1 MTRVPRLNPG
11 CDVRTLPLTSA
22 ETRLLSRVDG
32 VTAEA
37 DLGRAVGLTES
48 AVKASLVRL
57 RDLGA
62 IELVEG
68 APTPSQ
74 PRTPSG
80 PTPSASPLLAP
91 SDPLPPWDPK
101 DLEEDVEL
109 DLDKRRQIL
118 DAFHRLD
125 RYSYYDL
132 LGVHELCDKKQIKAA
147 YYAVAPDFHPD
158 KYFRKRLG
166 AFKPKAE
173 AIFTRLTLAHDVL
186 TSKERREQYDEY
198 LDQLRRN
205 RAAESIIDE
214 SREDVAAVEAAVRE
228 AANGIMEAR
237 AAQTRAPQ
245 PVQARVQ
252 SDKERRE
259 ALARK
264 LLGGKKLPPRPP
276 AAAPSQP
283 QSFEAAPV
291 DAETMRQRYEEAL
304 AAARREQVVRF
315 RESAMAAAE
324 RKDYA
329 AASNAYRVAASL
341 APEDQ
346 ELQALSDEAERFA
359 AAALADG
366 FIKQAEYEV
375 KQERWGE
382 AAISYGKVCLGRP
395 EDAKA
400 HDRVA
405 LCTLKMA
412 GGNMRRAVEFGRR
425 AVELAP
431 TVVEYR
437 VTLAR
442 AYIEAGLEKSA
453 LAELERAEELAPKDA
468 KLKDLIAQTKQQA
481 TQKKNK

>member
-1 MTRVPRLNPG
+1 MTRVPRLNPS
-11 CDVRTLPLTSA
+11 CDVRTLPLTAA
-22 ETRLLSRVDG
+22 ESRLLSRIDG
-32 VTAEA
+32 VAGEA
-37 DLGRAVGLTES
+37 DLARAAGLGES
-48 AVKASLVRL
+48 AVTAALVRL

-62 IELVEG
+62 IELVEV
-68 APTPSQ
+68 APTAPAR
-74 PRTPSG
+74 PTG
-80 PTPSASPLLAP
+80 PVSPLLAP
-91 SDPLPPWDPK
+91 TDANPPWDPK

-109 DLDKRRQIL
+109 DADRRRQIL

-125 RYSYYDL
+125 RYTYYDL
-132 LGVHELCDKKQIKAA
+132 LGVHELSDKKQIKAA

-166 AFKPKAE
+166 SFKAKAE
-173 AIFTRLTLAHDVL
+173 AVFTRLTLAHDVL
-186 TSKERREQYDEY
+186 TSKERREQYDDY

-205 RAAESIIDE
+205 RAAESVMGETGQDA
-214 SREDVAAVEAAVRE
+214 AAVEAAVRE
-228 AANGIMEAR
+228 AANGMLAR
-237 AAQTRAPQ
+237 AQQGAVAPR
-245 PVQARVQ
+245 PVVARVQ
-252 SDKERRE
+252 SEKERRE

-264 LLGGKKLPPRPP
+264 LLGGKKLPTRAP

-283 QSFEAAPV
+283 QAYEAAPV
-291 DAETMRQRYEEAL
+291 DAETMRLRYEEAL

-329 AASNAYRVAASL
+329 AASNAYRIAASL
-341 APEDQ
+341 APEDE
-346 ELQALSDEAERFA
+346 ELAALSDEAERLA

-366 FIKQAEYEV
+366 YLKQADYEM

-382 AAISYGKVCLGRP
+382 AAISFGKVCLGRP
-395 EDAKA
+395 DDAKA
-400 HDRVA
+400 HERVA
-405 LCTLKMA
+405 ICTMKMA
-412 GGNMRRAVEFGRR
+412 GGNTRRAVEFGRR

-453 LAELERAEELAPKDA
+453 LAELERAEELGSKDA
-468 KLKDLIAQTKQQA
+468 KLKELIAQTKQQA
-481 TQKKNK
+481 AQKKNK

>member
-1 MTRVPRLNPG
+1 MPRVPKLKTGSDPRA
-11 CDVRTLPLTSA
+11 LPLTAA
-22 ETRLLSRVDG
+22 ESKLLAAIDG
-32 VTAEA
+32 VVTDAELARATGLGEGAVTAA
-37 DLGRAVGLTES
+37 
-48 AVKASLVRL
+48 LVRL

-62 IELVEG
+62 VELVESA
-68 APTPSQ
+68 APAQ
-74 PRTPSG
+74 PAKPAG
-80 PTPSASPLLAP
+80 PASASPLLAP

-101 DLEEDVEL
+101 ELEEDVDL
-109 DLDKRRQIL
+109 DVDKRRQIL

-166 AFKPKAE
+166 AFKAKAE

-186 TSKERREQYDEY
+186 TTKDRREQYDEY
-198 LDQLRRN
+198 LDTLRRN
-205 RAAESIIDE
+205 RAAEHVLQETRDE
-214 SREDVAAVEAAVRE
+214 VAAVEAAVRE
-228 AANGIMEAR
+228 AANGVMASVAQAAPAR
-237 AAQTRAPQ
+237 A
-245 PVQARVQ
+245 PVQARVMTDQ
-252 SDKERRE
+252 ERRE

-264 LLGGKKLPPRPP
+264 LLGGRKLPPKP
-276 AAAPSQP
+276 AAP
-283 QSFEAAPV
+283 AAPAPATYEAPQV

-304 AAARREQVVRF
+304 AAARREQVIRF
-315 RESAMAAAE
+315 RETAMAAAE

-329 AASNAYRVAASL
+329 AASNAYRIAASL
-341 APEDQ
+341 APEDA
-346 ELQALSDEAERFA
+346 ELAALSEDAERMA
-359 AAALADG
+359 AAALAEG
-366 FIKQAEYEV
+366 FLKQAEYEV

-395 EDAKA
+395 TDAKA

-405 LCTLKMA
+405 LCTMKMA

-431 TVVEYR
+431 TVAEYR

-453 LAELERAEELAPKDA
+453 IAELERAEELAPKDP
-468 KLKDLIAQTKQQA
+468 KLKELIAQTKAQA

>member
-11 CDVRTLPLTSA
+11 CDVRTLPLTGA
-22 ETRLLSRVDG
+22 ETRLLARIDG
-32 VTAEA
+32 VVGEAELA
-37 DLGRAVGLTES
+37 KATGLGES
-48 AVKASLVRL
+48 AVTAALVRL

-62 IELVEG
+62 VELVD
-68 APTPSQ
+68 APSPAA
-74 PRTPSG
+74 PAR
-80 PTPSASPLLAP
+80 PTTSASPLLAP
-91 SDPLPPWDPK
+91 SDPIPPWDPK
-101 DLEEDVEL
+101 DLEEEVEL
-109 DLDKRRQIL
+109 DAEKRRQIL

-125 RYSYYDL
+125 RYTYYDL
-132 LGVHELCDKKQIKAA
+132 LGVHELSDRKQIKAA

-166 AFKPKAE
+166 TFKAKAE

-186 TSKERREQYDEY
+186 TSKERREQYDDY

-205 RAAESIIDE
+205 RAAESVLGETGQDA
-214 SREDVAAVEAAVRE
+214 AAVEAAVRE
-228 AANGIMEAR
+228 AADGMVAERAR
-237 AAQTRAPQ
+237 VAQSAVRGPQ
-245 PVQARVQ
+245 PVVARVQ
-252 SDKERRE
+252 TDKERRE

-264 LLGGKKLPPRPP
+264 LLGGKKLPPRAP

-283 QSFEAAPV
+283 QSLEPPQL
-291 DAETMRQRYEEAL
+291 DPETMRLRYEEAL

-329 AASNAYRVAASL
+329 AASNAYRIAASL
-341 APEDQ
+341 APDDE
-346 ELQALSDEAERFA
+346 ELQALSDEAERLA
-359 AAALADG
+359 AASLADG
-366 FIKQAEYEV
+366 YLKQAEYEI

-382 AAISYGKVCLGRP
+382 AAISFGKVCLGRP
-395 EDAKA
+395 DDAKA
-400 HDRVA
+400 HEKVA
-405 LCTLKMA
+405 LCTMRMA

-453 LAELERAEELAPKDA
+453 LAELERAEELGPKDP

-481 TQKKNK
+481 AQKKNK